1 MKKFFLQRPPNN
13 VENAYSH
20 MKIQNVFAVI
30 VAVLVPCL
38 AVHAQTPQQAQAQ
51 AENGGGANPNT
62 PVPVPAPPP
71 PPMPSDRAISY
82 GPLVGGD
89 TVTTNA
95 PITEEGPT
103 DVTFKDV
110 ELPDAIRSLALQ
122 AGLNIQ
128 FDPNLLMSPDGH
140 IIPPPM
146 VTEKWHNLTANQAL
160 HALLDNWGWQ
170 LLWDQRIK
178 VGRITKKD
186 PAAREP
192 LIVSVVQLSYGNPT
206 NILQEV
212 QSTLT
217 PGSAII
223 ADMRTHQL
231 IVRTTEKELLGVQ
244 ALIKRLDSATRQVLV
259 EAKIVETS
267 KDISS
272 AKGVDWTGTLA
283 SQHISFGNGLTQGT
297 TAIGSAPFTNSASSG
312 TVSPGGSSILGG
324 LGTVTSVSSN
334 VPTYLTTVTGNPAA
348 GGGFSMNT
356 AHGFS
361 PATAFLN
368 ADGVPAVLSFLNT
381 DADTKT
387 IAFPRTVAL
396 DGVPTSLMVVQ
407 NIPVFVQTQSAPA
420 GGSASGLATIQPNYD
435 LKVGTTI
442 LNEVGVKLVVTP
454 RIAGP
459 TNVLLD
465 VHPEISQQG
474 PTVTETLNGQPNSAP
489 TFNRS
494 AVVTEAAVPSG
505 YTLVLGGMDQDV
517 VGKTYT
523 KVPFFGDIPGLGSL
537 FRSDS
542 KSHAAQT
549 TLIFVTPTI
558 VSDSDFQPSNSKF
571 LKRKPISPSE
581 ASEPPWDTGEPYDW
595 TKPRNKVSPD
605 YQP

>member
-1 MKKFFLQRPPNN
+1 
-13 VENAYSH
+13 

-30 VAVLVPCL
+30 VAVLVPSL
-38 AVHAQTPQQAQAQ
+38 AALGQTPVEQAPPPIPPPSAPPGP
-51 AENGGGANPNT
+51 AAGTTNT
-62 PVPVPAPPP
+62 PAPAPVPEPPP
-71 PPMPSDRAISY
+71 PPLPAGRTVSY
-82 GPLVGGD
+82 APLVGAD
-89 TVTTNA
+89 TLITNA
-95 PITEEGPT
+95 PVTEGEPT
-103 DVTFKDV
+103 DVTFKEV

-128 FDPNLLMSPDGH
+128 FDPNLLMTPDGH
-140 IIPPPM
+140 LIPPPQ
-146 VTEKWHNLTANQAL
+146 VTEKWHNLTAMQAL
-160 HALLDNWGWQ
+160 HALLENWGWQ
-170 LLWDQRIK
+170 LSWDQRTK
-178 VGRITKKD
+178 VGRIAKKD
-186 PAAREP
+186 PAAKEP
-192 LIVSVVQLSYGNPT
+192 LVVSVYQLSYSDPT
-206 NILQEV
+206 NIVKEV
-212 QSTLT
+212 ASTLSV
-217 PGSAII
+217 GSAII
-223 ADMRTHQL
+223 PDVRTHQL
-231 IVRTTEKELLGVQ
+231 VIRTTEKELPGVQ
-244 ALIKRLDSATRQVLV
+244 ALIKKLDSATRQVLV

-267 KDISS
+267 KDITS
-272 AKGVDWTGTLA
+272 AKGVDWTGTLQ

-297 TAIGSAPFTNSASSG
+297 TAIGSAPFTNGAAGG
-312 TVSPGGSSILGG
+312 TVSPGGSGILGG
-324 LGTVTSVSSN
+324 VGSVTSISSN
-334 VPTYLTTVTGNPAA
+334 VPTYLTTVAGDPSK

-368 ADGVPAVLSFLNT
+368 ADGVSAVLSFLNT

-396 DGVPTSLMVVQ
+396 DGVPTSLMVVE
-407 NIPVFVQTQSAPA
+407 NVPVFVQTQSAPA
-420 GGSASGLATIQPNYD
+420 GGSAQGLATIQPNYD

-442 LNEVGVKLVVTP
+442 LNEVGVKLIVTP

-465 VHPEISQQG
+465 LKPEISQLG

-494 AVVTEAAVPSG
+494 AVVTEASVPSG

-517 VGKTYT
+517 VNKTFT
-523 KVPFFGDIPGLGSL
+523 KVPFFGDLPGLGYL

-558 VSDSDFQPSNSKF
+558 VSDSDYQPSTSKF
-571 LKRKPISPSE
+571 LKRKAISPSE
-581 ASEPPWDTGEPYDW
+581 VAEAPWDTGEPYDW